1 MYKKKVSISEES
13 DFLNLLQKIVQEDYE
28 VIKEV
33 QFHIEFMQINN
44 ELRVLIAGLPSV
56 RSKID
61 EFANHLV
68 NDYNGEIY

>member
-1 MYKKKVSISEES
+1 MYKKKVSISEEP

-56 RSKID
+56 RNKID

>member
-1 MYKKKVSISEES
+1 MYKKKVSISEEP

>member
-1 MYKKKVSISEES
+1 MYKKKVSISEEP

-56 RSKID
+56 KSKID